1 MSFFVSDN
9 LKDLIDEDTF
19 LNKEDIQGLLRLV
32 NESTNIVFI
41 MDNIEIEKE
50 TITCEIDITESADH
64 LKKLINQN
72 TKFKVYCKDICLKQ
86 MVGSIDLKQ
95 IKVKDD
101 NCIIAKI
108 HIINNLEK

>member
-19 LNKEDIQGLLRLV
+19 LNKEDIQEVLRLV
-32 NESTNIVFI
+32 CKPTNTSFKMI
-41 MDNIEIEKE
+41 NITIEKE
-50 TITCEIDITESADH
+50 TIVCEIDITESVIH
-64 LKKLINQN
+64 LKSLLSRCTN
-72 TKFKVYCKDICLKQ
+72 FDVYCQNICLKQ
-86 MVGSIDLKQ
+86 ISGFIDLKQ

>member
-19 LNKEDIQGLLRLV
+19 LNKEDIQGVLRLV
-32 NESTNIVFI
+32 IQSEGVSFE
-41 MDNIEIEKE
+41 MSSIEIEKE
-50 TITCEIDITESADH
+50 TMICEVNITQNVNQ
-64 LKKLINQN
+64 LKMLINQN
-72 TKFKVYCKDICLKQ
+72 TNFEVYCGNTCLKH
-86 MVGSIDLKQ
+86 VSGSIDLKQ